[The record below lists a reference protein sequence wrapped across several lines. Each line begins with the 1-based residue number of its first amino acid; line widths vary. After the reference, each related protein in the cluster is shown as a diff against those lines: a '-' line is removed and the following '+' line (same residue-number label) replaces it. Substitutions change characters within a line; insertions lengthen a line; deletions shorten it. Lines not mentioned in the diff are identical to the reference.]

1 MTYLSGF
8 VAYPSQPP
16 DLGRTISS
24 AVALVR
30 SEIRGIEFSVWEE
43 NDVAGRFIYEPIL
56 EEIDEG
62 QMLVADVTRLN
73 FNVVFEIGYALG
85 RQKRAYLIRN
95 SAITGSDDLIN
106 QVGIFDTLGYER
118 YRSSRDLASHLA
130 SVSSIK
136 PLKLVENIP
145 NRVAPVT

>member
-1 MTYLSGF
+1 
-8 VAYPSQPP
+8 
-16 DLGRTISS
+16 
-24 AVALVR
+24 VR